1 MLWDGTPDVKLA
13 PLRERVSRDE
23 VIARKGLLSY
33 RRTAASGKTRDDL
46 LKKTAVRSVNRK
58 VRPPGPD

>member
-13 PLRERVSRDE
+13 PLPERVSIDE

-33 RRTAASGKTRDDL
+33 RAHSGKWRNPGRF
-46 LKKTAVRSVNRK
+46 AQNRS
-58 VRPPGPD
+58 